1 MQLLK
6 KRPPH
11 DFWPQFFILTGC
23 MKCNNVIL
31 LRYWRS
37 NPNRNFGTK
46 NHFFASKFIAKNLSK
61 QSSIAPNGICLFV
74 HSVFLF
80 VKNTRQRLTDAV
92 FVVAQNG
99 SMRHF
104 AKYRAFQQSLTVYT
118 KTIITSNQSI
128 AQVHDFTS
136 GFNLQQMFA
145 PMAPTH
151 GYDLL
156 HKWV

>member
-1 MQLLK
+1 
-6 KRPPH
+6 
-11 DFWPQFFILTGC
+11 

-31 LRYWRS
+31 LRYRRCNFS
-37 NPNRNFGTK
+37 RHFGTK
-46 NHFFASKFIAKNLSK
+46 NHFFASKFIAKNLRK
-61 QSSIAPNGICLFV
+61 QSSIAPNSICLFV
-74 HSVFLF
+74 HRIFLS
-80 VKNTRQRLTDAV
+80 VKNTRQRLADAV

-104 AKYRAFQQSLTVYT
+104 AKYRAFQQTLAVYT

-151 GYDLL
+151 GNDLL